1 MVVQVTDK
9 PDIALVSGAAAGIG
23 RATSIAL
30 AAQGFRVFLS
40 DIDVEGLRELE
51 REIADGGG
59 QAVAAP
65 GNLADDEATARL
77 FARIREEEAR
87 LDVLIHCAGIFP
99 KLPFRSGRVADL
111 DRVMAVNFR
120 AAFVLAAGAAPLM
133 TNGGAMIFMT
143 SGSGLLAAVSDPMQ
157 ADFSLYG
164 ASKAA
169 LDRWA
174 LGIAGELASDGIVVN
189 TISPGAFVLTPGVMA
204 LGLTESTER
213 PALSVEAMAEAL
225 VWLAGRPAG
234 GPAGQR
240 LLATEF
246 GDLWGP

>member
-1 MVVQVTDK
+1 MASTPQ
-9 PDIALVSGAAAGIG
+9 IALVSGAAAGIG

-30 AAQGFRVFLS
+30 AAQGFQVFLN
-40 DIDVEGLRELE
+40 DLDAGGLQELE
-51 REIADGGG
+51 REIAERDGRAI
-59 QAVAAP
+59 AVA
-65 GNLADDEATARL
+65 GDLADDEATARI
-77 FARIREEEAR
+77 FARIRELAGR

-99 KLPFRSGRVADL
+99 KLSFQSSRVADL

-120 AAFVLAAGAAPLM
+120 AAFVLAAAAAPLM
-133 TNGGAMIFMT
+133 TEGGAMIFMT
-143 SGSGLLAAVSDPMQ
+143 SGSGLLSAVSDPMQ

-174 LGIAGELASDGIVVN
+174 LGIAGELAANGIVVN
-189 TISPGAFVLTPGVMA
+189 TISPGAFVLTPGVLA
-204 LGLTESTER
+204 LGMKESTER
-213 PALSVEAMAEAL
+213 PSLTVEAMAEAL

-234 GPAGQR
+234 SPVGQR

-246 GDLWGP
+246 GDLWGARPTA